1 MAVHIGTSGWS
12 YDHWV
17 GVLYPKKASSL
28 QRLDAYA
35 REFGTVEVNNTFYRW
50 PEPAVFAAW
59 RERLPEGFLVSAKA
73 SRGLTQFCKLN
84 DPVPWLERMEAGLSR
99 LGEKRGV
106 TLYQLP
112 PHWRADTSR
121 LEQFVARLPLQ
132 YRAAFEFRHPSWFN
146 EPCLQAL
153 TDNHAA
159 IVLADRPGDRYHP
172 IVTADWTY
180 VRFHKGT
187 PRSSSYPMAKLARW
201 ADRLRNL
208 GVAEG
213 FIYFNNDEGG
223 AAPRDAQRLRAL
235 LRA

>member
-1 MAVHIGTSGWS
+1 VGTSGWV
-12 YDHWV
+12 YKDWRRRF
-17 GVLYPKKASSL
+17 YPEDL
-28 QRLDAYA
+28 REPEWLGHYA
-35 REFGTVEVNNTFYRW
+35 REFDTVEVNNTFYRL
-50 PEPAVFAAW
+50 PPATTFRAW
-59 RERLPEGFLVSAKA
+59 REQTPAGFVMAIKA
-73 SRGLTQFCKLN
+73 SRYLTHMKRLHDPA
-84 DPVPWLERMEAGLSR
+84 DPVERLLTAAGE
-99 LGEKRGV
+99 LGTKVGPMLV
-106 TLYQLP
+106 QLP
-112 PHWRADTSR
+112 PSMRADEGLLRGVLAVIGGRVRS
-121 LEQFVARLPLQ
+121 
-132 YRAAFEFRHPSWFN
+132 AFEFRHPSWFN

-235 LRA
+235 LRT

>member
-1 MAVHIGTSGWS
+1 M
-12 YDHWV
+12 
-17 GVLYPKKASSL
+17 
-28 QRLDAYA
+28 R
-35 REFGTVEVNNTFYRW
+35 
-50 PEPAVFAAW
+50 
-59 RERLPEGFLVSAKA
+59 SA
-73 SRGLTQFCKLN
+73 
-84 DPVPWLERMEAGLSR
+84 
-99 LGEKRGV
+99 
-106 TLYQLP
+106 
-112 PHWRADTSR
+112 
-121 LEQFVARLPLQ
+121 FV
-132 YRAAFEFRHPSWFN
+132 FRHPSWFN

-172 IVTADWTY
+172 IFTADWTY

-223 AAPRDAQRLRAL
+223 AAPRDILEDRLITAERGHVRDAEAHRAGTDYCDGL
-235 LRA
+235 AIHGVNP